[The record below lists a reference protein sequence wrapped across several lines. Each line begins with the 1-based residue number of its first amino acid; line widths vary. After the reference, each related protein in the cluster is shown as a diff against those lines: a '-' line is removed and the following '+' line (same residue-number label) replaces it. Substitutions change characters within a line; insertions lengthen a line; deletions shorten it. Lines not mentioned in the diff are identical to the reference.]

1 MAHIDI
7 YRVRSLG
14 RQGAQ
19 DLPLRPTRSGFLEL
33 GRGNRKW
40 DRLVLLRILMTLKVD
55 GNEEGVFG
63 WGLRRKNNLSHPG
76 WLGALLAIH

>member
-1 MAHIDI
+1 
-7 YRVRSLG
+7 
-14 RQGAQ
+14 
-19 DLPLRPTRSGFLEL
+19 
-33 GRGNRKW
+33 
-40 DRLVLLRILMTLKVD
+40 MTLKVD